1 MDGISLSRPAGVVF
15 NARWITLA
23 ALCLAVLVAQ
33 VDTAVVNLAVRPIG
47 EYFSAGVQALQWAV
61 DAYNLIYAVLL
72 LTGGQLADLYGRRR
86 IFIAGAAIFTAGSLV
101 CAFAPSI
108 VVLILGRALAGLGA
122 ALLIPASLAII
133 RVVWPDPVE
142 RGRALGVWAA
152 CNGVA
157 FAIAPT
163 LGGLVLSVASWPG
176 IFAAGSPTSEL
187 ISPEMK

>member
-108 VVLILGRALAGLGA
+108 VVLILGRAPPRWRSSGWSGPIRSSA
-122 ALLIPASLAII
+122 AARSGSGRPATAWLS
-133 RVVWPDPVE
+133 RSP
-142 RGRALGVWAA
+142 RRSAA
-152 CNGVA
+152 C
-157 FAIAPT
+157 
-163 LGGLVLSVASWPG
+163 
-176 IFAAGSPTSEL
+176 
-187 ISPEMK
+187 